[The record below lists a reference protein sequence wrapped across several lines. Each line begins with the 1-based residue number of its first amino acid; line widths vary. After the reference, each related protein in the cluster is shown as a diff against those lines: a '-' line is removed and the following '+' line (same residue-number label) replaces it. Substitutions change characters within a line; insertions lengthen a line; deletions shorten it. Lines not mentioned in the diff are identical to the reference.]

1 MTICT
6 ICSVPTETD
15 VCPWCQRTNLPHAE
29 GRGLPQPWW
38 MDGRVPLAP
47 CRGHAMKYWYGI
59 RHIRYLWWSMRLAYE
74 LDRIHGT
81 GPRMPS
87 PEDLYTFDAIWEG
100 RA

>member
-1 MTICT
+1 
-6 ICSVPTETD
+6 
-15 VCPWCQRTNLPHAE
+15 
-29 GRGLPQPWW
+29 
-38 MDGRVPLAP
+38 
-47 CRGHAMKYWYGI
+47 MKYWWGV
-59 RHIRYLWWSMRLAYE
+59 RHARYLWCAMRMAYE